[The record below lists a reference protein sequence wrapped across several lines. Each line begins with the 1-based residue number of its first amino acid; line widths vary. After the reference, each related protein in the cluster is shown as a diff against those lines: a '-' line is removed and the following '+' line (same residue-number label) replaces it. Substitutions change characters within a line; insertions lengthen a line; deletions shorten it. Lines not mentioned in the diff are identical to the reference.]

1 MSLKISLLRS
11 TEPLDGSSAHSV
23 FVQSLTCVRLCGPMD
38 CSTPGFPDH
47 HQLQGFT
54 QTHVH
59 RVGDAIQA
67 SHPLMLFS
75 SCLQSFPASGSF
87 PMSRLFSSG
96 GQRLGASASA
106 PVLPMDIQILLGPFG
121 KSTELASPP
130 VSILGVY
137 KRSAHGRVKKI
148 EKFRDMDGKSPIGNL
163 LVTIKDPRCT

>member
-1 MSLKISLLRS
+1 MSDSLQPHGLQHARPS
-11 TEPLDGSSAHSV
+11 CPT
-23 FVQSLTCVRLCGPMD
+23 LTLEHV
-38 CSTPGFPDH
+38 
-47 HQLQGFT
+47 

-59 RVGDAIQA
+59 QVGDAIQP
-67 SHPLMLFS
+67 SVIPFS
-75 SCLQSFPASGSF
+75 SHLQSFPASGSF
-87 PMSRLFSSG
+87 QMSQLFASG